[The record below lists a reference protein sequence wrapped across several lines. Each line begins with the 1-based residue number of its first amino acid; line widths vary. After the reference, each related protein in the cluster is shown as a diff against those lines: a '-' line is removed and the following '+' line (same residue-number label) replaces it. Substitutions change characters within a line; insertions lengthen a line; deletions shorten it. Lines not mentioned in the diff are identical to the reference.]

1 MTDEDDD
8 PIEASLPALNVAET
22 HKLFRLFP
30 ASVDYLKPSIQTALV
45 PTDNEN
51 DARRIATETDPL
63 GQDWRDQTR
72 FVADSIVTPE
82 SHVVGDIIF
91 KSVPTGAKL
100 PKSKRR

>member
-1 MTDEDDD
+1 MDDDD
-8 PIEASLPALNVAET
+8 PIKVSLPARSVA
-22 HKLFRLFP
+22 RLAP
-30 ASVDYLKPSIQTALV
+30 AVVDYLQRSIQTALV
-45 PTDNEN
+45 PADSED

-63 GQDWRDQTR
+63 GHDWRDQTR
-72 FVADSIVTPE
+72 FVADTIVTPE